1 MSARDE
7 ILAGLGGA
15 IAAPAPPPL
24 YEPARKSDTDLL
36 ARFAASLSAAGG
48 EARALQEGES
58 LAHALAADSA
68 LASAARVWS
77 SLPEVASRSPG
88 NPPRAAHDL
97 DGTDVAL
104 LRGALGVAESGAVWW
119 VPRDPLER
127 AAGFLSERVVLVVP
141 RAALVAD
148 LHAAYACIELG
159 AEPFGCFVCG
169 PSKTADIE
177 QALVIGAHGPR
188 ALTVIVT
195 EPKTA
200 SAHAPRERASR

>member
-7 ILAGLGGA
+7 ILAALGGA
-15 IAAPAPPPL
+15 GAPPAAPPLHAP
-24 YEPARKSDTDLL
+24 EPARDFDRF
-36 ARFAASLSAAGG
+36 ARFAASLAAAGG
-48 EARALQEGES
+48 EARALRAGEA
-58 LAHALAADSA
+58 LADALAADLA

-77 SLPEVASRSPG
+77 SLPEVASRHPG
-88 NPPRAAHDL
+88 ASPRAPHDL

-119 VPRDPLER
+119 APRDPLER
-127 AAGFLSERVVLVVP
+127 AAGFLAERVVLVVP
-141 RAALVAD
+141 RATLVAD
-148 LHAAYACIELG
+148 LHEAYARIDVG

-188 ALTVIVT
+188 ALTVIVS
-195 EPKTA
+195 EL
-200 SAHAPRERASR
+200 E

>member
-1 MSARDE
+1 VSARDE
-7 ILAGLGGA
+7 ILAALGGA
-15 IAAPAPPPL
+15 GASPAPLPI
-24 YEPARKSDTDLL
+24 YEPTRALDTDLL
-36 ARFAASLSAAGG
+36 ARFTASLAAAGG
-48 EARALQEGES
+48 EARWLRDGES
-58 LAHALAADSA
+58 LADAIAADRE

-77 SLPEVASRSPG
+77 SLPEIAPRHPG
-88 NPPRAAHDL
+88 APPRTPHDL

-104 LRGALGVAESGAVWW
+104 LRGALAVAESGAVWW
-119 VPRDPLER
+119 TPHDPLER

-148 LHAAYACIELG
+148 LHAAYARIDLG

-188 ALTVIVT
+188 ALTVWLV
-195 EPKTA
+195 
-200 SAHAPRERASR
+200 